1 MEYWF
6 LLQLEV
12 LLLLISSLYL
22 VYYFGEKIF
31 KNNSFFSNTFAS
43 RRPKRENNL
52 ESQEFQA
59 QSVASKKQKKVN
71 KKPASQ
77 KHTLN
82 QKDKSRLT
90 EILKRVKMNA
100 SKWYFD
106 TAKNLVIEWLAI
118 ENTHKELNL
127 ELASI
132 YEREKNY
139 KNAQYI
145 YEDLLEKHPEN
156 YEIIKSIASCLGLQA
171 KFKKSIQYY
180 TQAFEKKK
188 SDMEVLDA
196 LCNLCLESQQYEQC
210 IVYLKLYLNQKPRN
224 SDKLSMKWFCLEQL
238 GQKKQA
244 IEVYT
249 KVLEL
254 QPYNSEVIKRVKQLE
269 QNTL

>member
-1 MEYWF
+1 MEYWL
-6 LLQLEV
+6 LLQMEV
-12 LLLLISSLYL
+12 VLLLISSLYL
-22 VYYFGEKIF
+22 VYYFGEKIY
-31 KNNSFFSNTFAS
+31 KKHNWFSNTNTS
-43 RRPKRENNL
+43 RRPKREKNQDANN
-52 ESQEFQA
+52 SWIPTQKA
-59 QSVASKKQKKVN
+59 KKWVKKSSSWSEVIT
-71 KKPASQ
+71 K
-77 KHTLN
+77 
-82 QKDKSRLT
+82 KDKLRLT

-156 YEIIKSIASCLGLQA
+156 YEIIKSIAYCLGLQT
-171 KFKKSIQYY
+171 KFKESILYY

-196 LCNLCLESQQYEQC
+196 LSNLCLESEQYEQC
-210 IVYLKLYLNQKPRN
+210 IVYLKLYLGQKPRN
-224 SDKLSMKWFCLEQL
+224 SEKLSMKWFCLEQL

-244 IEVYT
+244 IEVYN

-269 QNTL
+269 SF